1 MFGSDFYDL
10 IYLVGGGCVGF
21 EKGRV
26 IYTLNGSEH
35 NICVYLQDGFNIRIS
50 ELPTNLTAWGWLEV
64 KIIGNGETTTI
75 TIQNEGRKNYYVP
88 LTDIVRAE
96 VVRSKPNI
104 STVEQ
109 VANGSVLYTIAIYR
123 PNGVLWGSV
132 GGRLY
137 IVDGIGY
144 KRYRLGD
151 METRGLPDTF
161 YLPADS
167 LDFPIVMP
175 TNPNNYGM
183 QIIGAGGAAFAGGS
197 VSVKYVPLMYKLQY
211 RYSSPQ
217 AFVQAL
223 DDASRVR
230 QTAEIKWETCLN
242 DKIFL
247 YWWSSVD
254 GGWKCRLAEIVSGA
268 GNINSRTEYTQM
280 FKQHVG
286 KVSSLGYV
294 VSFPQL
300 TFNDY
305 EYYKDILTSDSV
317 YIQRNGVGTSGLADS
332 MSAPVKVEDGDLTS
346 PNKNGKKDLTFTI
359 YRSEIDNI

>member
-1 MFGSDFYDL
+1 MFGLDFYDL
-10 IYLVGGGCVGF
+10 IDLVSGGYVGF
-21 EKGRV
+21 EKGKV
-26 IYTLNGSEH
+26 VYTQDGSEH
-35 NICVYLQDGFNIRIS
+35 NVCVYLQEGFNIRIS
-50 ELPTNLTAWGWLEV
+50 EMPISMDAWGWFEV
-64 KIIGNGETTTI
+64 EIGN
-75 TIQNEGRKNYYVP
+75 NEPIVVQHLEGIRTYYVP
-88 LTDIVRAE
+88 LTDVLKTMVERA
-96 VVRSKPNI
+96 KPKINI
-104 STVEQ
+104 VEQ
-109 VANGSVLYTIAIYR
+109 VADGSILYSIRIYR

-151 METRGLPDTF
+151 AETRGLPDTF
-161 YLPADS
+161 YLPAENTDC
-167 LDFPIVMP
+167 PIVMP
-175 TNPNNYGM
+175 TNPNYQGM
-183 QIIGAGGAAFAGGS
+183 SINSAGGAAFAGGQ
-197 VSVKYVPLMYKLQY
+197 VSVKYVPLMFNLQY

-223 DDASRVR
+223 DDAQRVR

-254 GGWKCRLAEIVSGA
+254 GGWKCRLADIVSGA

-286 KVSSLGYV
+286 KVTSLGYE
-294 VSFPQL
+294 VSFSQL

-317 YIQRNGVGTSGLADS
+317 YIQRNGVGTTGFADS
-332 MSAPVKVEDGDLTS
+332 ISVPVKVDGGDFTIG
-346 PNKNGKKDLTFTI
+346 KYEKKDLIFTI
-359 YRSEIDNI
+359 YRSEINNI